1 MLTTF
6 SDTLANALKLKLKR
20 LVNNE
25 PRITERLEVYSL
37 DSIGRRLYEINY
49 GRPNIVSRKVIEDI
63 LQEYLQKDKD
73 NKFSLHFLIAEWE
86 EVVDAWQ
93 LETWDAYRDVLRLG
107 RKTRLPEKHVSGS
120 GFLNTSLQLKAENQI
135 TYAGLFSKLAFRY
148 EQSEIT
154 LRFYRC

>member
-1 MLTTF
+1 MDIFRAGQAYHVFLGYCITCKSVSKAVSYTHLDVYKRQALHRAVYLARANPEARVLLTTF

-93 LETWDAYRDVLRLG
+93 LETW
-107 RKTRLPEKHVSGS
+107 
-120 GFLNTSLQLKAENQI
+120 
-135 TYAGLFSKLAFRY
+135 
-148 EQSEIT
+148 
-154 LRFYRC
+154 RCV